1 MFVNNI
7 DRILSKKFYEMI
19 IYSLSE
25 PNASDVV
32 KQGYGYI
39 VASVGMLGGNA
50 PYTAYNA
57 RSSYIEKNPNTIKGF
72 VNAINKGLK
81 FVRDNSTDTIAKS
94 IYEFFPD
101 MSLNELI
108 TSIDNYKNQDT
119 WNETTYLSEESFNHL
134 QEIMTA
140 AGELKETAPYSKLVD
155 NTYNK

>member
-140 AGELKETAPYSKLVD
+140 AGELNNTAPYNKLVD
-155 NTYNK
+155 NTFN